1 MTSVS
6 QNPVSCA
13 SSAVDH
19 SNGNWCGEQFSA
31 VVENGVSTRASRSD
45 AVLAASVL
53 SSTSVVQLRC
63 KSASSS
69 AARRFQAQREFLCR
83 RVDSVLV
90 RSWPERV
97 HDWHETNANQNLA
110 TTTSAIHESFRS
122 SRPPL
127 STTNVYSLPRHGLLL
142 SSDSDE
148 PPRRVSSKVE
158 APRPTPPKSV
168 HSEMYSTAF
177 ALQSLGGNVDCADY
191 LAKVRTLWDSHM
203 EVSRKRTSIIE
214 MSKSCHADQVAMGVV
229 SRRQLSLSEGQDDL
243 SRSLLLQPHVT
254 YSGILVLL
262 QSFCSSRKDFF
273 FRM

>member
-1 MTSVS
+1 M
-6 QNPVSCA
+6 QNSVSCA
-13 SSAVDH
+13 PSAV
-19 SNGNWCGEQFSA
+19 NNWFGEQFS

-45 AVLAASVL
+45 AVSAAGVL
-53 SSTSVVQLRC
+53 SNTSVVQLRC
-63 KSASSS
+63 KSASSSS

-90 RSWPERV
+90 RSWPERA
-97 HDWHETNANQNLA
+97 HDWHETNANENLA
-110 TTTSAIHESFRS
+110 TAAAIHESFRS
-122 SRPPL
+122 SRPSL

-148 PPRRVSSKVE
+148 PRGVSSRVE

-203 EVSRKRTSIIE
+203 EVSRKRTSIVE
-214 MSKSCHADQVAMGVV
+214 MSKSCRADQVVMGVV

-262 QSFCSSRKDFF
+262 QPFSFCSSCKDFF